1 MAGVFNLDDRWK
13 SISTMNDSS
22 VTQLFNG
29 FESIFNEASVYSL
42 IAKGNTSGSE
52 GALIMFK
59 HNTSSASF
67 GFACSRG
74 FGSIAVRRNTDG
86 NWYYKRIG
94 Y

>member
-1 MAGVFNLDDRWK
+1 MAGVFNLDARWK

>member
-1 MAGVFNLDDRWK
+1 
-13 SISTMNDSS
+13 MNDSS
-22 VTQLFNG
+22 IVQLFAG
-29 FESIFNEASVYSL
+29 FEVIFNEASVYSF
-42 IAKGNTSGSE
+42 ITKSSAIGSE
-52 GALIMFK
+52 GALMMFK